1 MREIF
6 TMWRYTKMVVL
17 TALTAAVYA
26 ALLIP
31 FKGIP
36 LIPGFT
42 EIRVGT
48 VVPVVF
54 GILFGPAGA
63 WGSALGNLIGD
74 FFGTLSLGTLFGF
87 IGNFFFALVS
97 YKVWRRIRWF
107 SLESGV
113 NMKSGKE
120 VSEFVMVV
128 VISSI
133 VCSLIISWG
142 LELLGLYPFKI
153 IGPII
158 FLNNT
163 TVPIIIGPFLL
174 LLLYPRMVRWD
185 LLWKEIMDKK
195 DISVSSHPGIG
206 ISLIFLG
213 GIGGMAIG
221 LLLSYGFLSIPP
233 MLSGWSLAHLVVA
246 GVTPFLLIL
255 CIGCLLS

>member
-97 YKVWRRIRWF
+97 YKVWRRMPWF

-142 LELLGLYPFKI
+142 LELLGLYPFKV

-158 FLNNT
+158 FLIT
-163 TVPIIIGPFLL
+163 PLSP
-174 LLLYPRMVRWD
+174 
-185 LLWKEIMDKK
+185 
-195 DISVSSHPGIG
+195 SS
-206 ISLIFLG
+206 
-213 GIGGMAIG
+213 
-221 LLLSYGFLSIPP
+221 
-233 MLSGWSLAHLVVA
+233 
-246 GVTPFLLIL
+246 
-255 CIGCLLS
+255 

>member
-1 MREIF
+1 MRETV

-36 LIPGFT
+36 LVPGFT
-42 EIRVGT
+42 EVRVGT

-74 FFGTLSLGTLFGF
+74 FFGTLGPGTLFGF

-97 YKVWRRIRWF
+97 YKVGNRIF
-107 SLESGV
+107 GSSGQEIMTLRTV
-113 NMKSGKE
+113 REIVGFIAA
-120 VSEFVMVV
+120 VL
-128 VISSI
+128 ISAV

-153 IGPII
+153 IAPII
-158 FLNNT
+158 ILNNSV
-163 TVPIIIGPFLL
+163 VPILIGPFLL

-185 LLWKEIMDKK
+185 LLWGEIMDNE
-195 DISVSSHPGIG
+195 DISTPRYPGLG
-206 ISLIFLG
+206 VLLIFLG
-213 GIGGMAIG
+213 GVGGMAVGISIS
-221 LLLSYGFLSIPP
+221 LGFLSAPNF
-233 MLSGWSLAHLVVA
+233 LSGLTASGLLVTAV
-246 GVTPFLLIL
+246 VPFLLIL
-255 CIGCLLS
+255 FLGCLLS

>member
-48 VVPVVF
+48 VIPVVF

-74 FFGTLSLGTLFGF
+74 FFGTLSLGTVFGF
-87 IGNFFFALVS
+87 MGNFFAAIVS
-97 YKVWRRIRWF
+97 YKVWKRMNWISSREKV
-107 SLESGV
+107 S
-113 NMKSGKE
+113 MKSGKE
-120 VSEFVMVV
+120 IGKFFLL
-128 VISSI
+128 VIISAI
-133 VCSLIISWG
+133 VCALIISWG
-142 LELLGLYPFKI
+142 LELLGLYPLKI
-153 IGPII
+153 IGPVIA
-158 FLNNT
+158 LNNT
-163 TVPIIIGPFLL
+163 IAPLIIGPFLL

-185 LLWKEIMDKK
+185 LLWQEIMDER
-195 DISVSSHPGIG
+195 DISIARHPGIG
-206 ISLIFLG
+206 IFLIYLG
-213 GIGGMAIG
+213 GIGGMAVG
-221 LLLSYGFLSIPP
+221 LSASFGLFQIPQV
-233 MLSGWSLAHLVVA
+233 LSGLSPSHLI
-246 GVTPFLLIL
+246 VTAVSPFLLIL
-255 CIGCLLS
+255 LIGCLLS